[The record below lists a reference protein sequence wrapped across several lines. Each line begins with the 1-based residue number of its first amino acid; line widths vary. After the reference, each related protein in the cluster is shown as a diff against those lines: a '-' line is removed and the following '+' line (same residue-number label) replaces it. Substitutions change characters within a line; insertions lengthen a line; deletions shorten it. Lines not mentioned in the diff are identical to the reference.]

1 MTREIQD
8 VVPGQESAGVP
19 TNQEESVRPLGV
31 SFLIP
36 AGFALAAFF
45 TACTGPEGDPPE
57 TRPPGGS
64 TEENFPTL
72 TGPYLGQAPA
82 LAQPAVF
89 APGVVSGGFSERD
102 VAMTPD
108 GSEIYW
114 GVTGANY
121 VWSTILMSRQ
131 EEGRWTEPVAAPCCR
146 DLGITNL
153 EPHITPDGRHFMWL
167 SDRPGVGRDSRGG
180 QDIWVMDREGDG
192 WGEPYPLPALINSPG
207 SEYFPSTTRDGTL
220 YFTRGPA
227 GGGEN
232 LIYRS
237 RFVDGEYQEPE
248 RLPPE
253 VNAGLARYN
262 AFVDPDEGYLILGV
276 AGMEDSFGGTDYYVV
291 FRNEN
296 DDWSRPI
303 NLGPLVN
310 TAGNFEFSPYVSPDG
325 EFFFFM
331 TTRPD
336 LGRLAPGGRVAG
348 EVLMGMAGEHG
359 NGGSDIYWMR
369 ASFLE
374 SLRPEGF

>member
-1 MTREIQD
+1 MKLAR
-8 VVPGQESAGVP
+8 
-19 TNQEESVRPLGV
+19 NSVLT
-31 SFLIP
+31 P
-36 AGFALAAFF
+36 AWLALTVAVA
-45 TACTGPEGDPPE
+45 ACTGSGGDRAATSEASPPV
-57 TRPPGGS
+57 PG
-64 TEENFPTL
+64 TKEPFPTL
-72 TGPYLGQAPA
+72 RGPYLGQPPA
-82 LAQPAVF
+82 LAEPTVF
-89 APGVVSGGFSERD
+89 APGIVSTGYSERD
-102 VAMTPD
+102 VALMPD

-114 GVTGANY
+114 GVTGSSY
-121 VWSTILMSRQ
+121 IWSTILTSRLVD
-131 EEGRWTEPVAAPCCR
+131 GRWTEPVAASCCP

-153 EPHITPDGRHFMWL
+153 EPHITPDGRRFLWL
-167 SDRPGVGRDSRGG
+167 SDRPGPGRDTQGG

-192 WGEPYPLPALINSPG
+192 WGEPYPLPALINSSG

-262 AFVDPDEGYLILGV
+262 AFVDPDERFLILGV
-276 AGMEDSFGGTDYYVV
+276 VGLGDSLGGTDYYVV
-291 FRNEN
+291 FRNEA
-296 DDWSRPI
+296 DAWSRPV
-303 NLGPLVN
+303 NLGPMVN
-310 TAGNFEFSPYVSPDG
+310 TAGSFEYSPYVSPDG

-336 LGRLAPGGRVAG
+336 LDGLAPGGRVDG
-348 EVLMGMAGEHG
+348 EGLRDMAGKHG

-374 SLRPEGF
+374 ALRPEGF